1 METPYGPYCAK
12 DRIPPNSSPNG
23 YGFRRMGLPSDNIMP
38 VWHLRNVLL
47 AADQLCL
54 SRTQIHVILSIVHP
68 DDNGDV
74 EFGYFLRVCCL
85 VCHGYIYIYRDMIF
99 LTQSQ
104 SLIWFFGDARC
115 CGSDLGILDILV
127 HLDMGAGTN
136 TMTWTGCE
144 VSLDG
149 ERGQFSGWNR
159 RSFGGK
165 LPSPP
170 ILGPGLQNFQ
180 TS

>member
-85 VCHGYIYIYRDMIF
+85 VCHGYIYRDMIS
-99 LTQSQ
+99 LSQSQ
-104 SLIWFFGDARC
+104 SLSRYVFLETRDVVGLR
-115 CGSDLGILDILV
+115 SDLGILDILV
-127 HLDMGAGTN
+127 HLDMGPMGAGKN
-136 TMTWTGCE
+136 TMT
-144 VSLDG
+144 
-149 ERGQFSGWNR
+149 
-159 RSFGGK
+159 
-165 LPSPP
+165 
-170 ILGPGLQNFQ
+170 
-180 TS
+180 